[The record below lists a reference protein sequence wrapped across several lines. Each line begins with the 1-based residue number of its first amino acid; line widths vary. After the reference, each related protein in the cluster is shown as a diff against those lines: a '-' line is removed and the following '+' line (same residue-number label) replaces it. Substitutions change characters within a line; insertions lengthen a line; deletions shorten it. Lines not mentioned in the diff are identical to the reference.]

1 MRAVFGI
8 GNPGGKYEATRHNIG
23 FIILDNFVEK
33 HGIKFKPAGKY
44 FLSAKGNIEGEDYV
58 LIKPTTYVNLSG
70 VAAFSF
76 LNENNA
82 SIEEFLVVCD
92 DINLTLGDI
101 RIRAKGGDGGHNGL
115 KSIIQNLSTHN
126 FPRLRFGIGSEFGSG
141 EQADYVLGQFS
152 GDEISRIGESLEFSL
167 DLLESFIKGGF
178 QSMLNFYSRS
188 NQKST

>member
-33 HGIKFKPAGKY
+33 HGIKFKHKSAS
-44 FLSAKGNIEGEDYV
+44 FLSAIGSIEGEDFI

-70 VAAFSF
+70 VAAFSI
-76 LNENNA
+76 LNENNIK
-82 SIEEFLVVCD
+82 IEEFLVVCD

-101 RIRAKGGDGGHNGL
+101 RVRAKGGDGGHNGL
-115 KSIIQNLSTHN
+115 KSIIQNLSTQN
-126 FPRLRFGIGSEFGSG
+126 FPRLRFGIGSDFING
-141 EQADYVLGQFS
+141 ELADYVLGEFS
-152 GDEISRIGESLEFSL
+152 DDEIAKIEKPLEFSL

-178 QSMLNFYSRS
+178 KSMLDMYSRS
-188 NQKST
+188 NQKTT

>member
-8 GNPGGKYEATRHNIG
+8 GNPGGKYESTRHNIG

-33 HGIKFKPAGKY
+33 HGMKFKNAGKS
-44 FLSAKGNIEGEDYV
+44 FLSAKANLEGEDFI

-70 VAAFSF
+70 VAAFSV
-76 LNENNA
+76 LNENNIE
-82 SIEEFLVVCD
+82 IEEFLVVCD

-115 KSIIQNLSTHN
+115 KSVIQNLSTQN
-126 FPRLRFGIGSEFGSG
+126 FPRLRFGIGSEFGAG
-141 EQADYVLGQFS
+141 ELADYVLGEFFD
-152 GDEISRIGESLEFSL
+152 DEIGKIEKPLEFSL

-178 QSMLNFYSRS
+178 KSMLDYYSRS
-188 NQKST
+188 NQKTT

>member
-1 MRAVFGI
+1 LRAVFGI
-8 GNPGGKYEATRHNIG
+8 GNPGGKYESTRHNIG

-33 HGIKFKPAGKY
+33 HGIKFKNAGKS
-44 FLSAKGNIEGEDYV
+44 FLSVKGNFEGEDFI

-70 VAAFSF
+70 VAAFSV
-76 LNENNA
+76 LNENNVD
-82 SIEEFLVVCD
+82 IEEFLVVCD

-115 KSIIQNLSTHN
+115 KSVIQNLSTQN

-141 EQADYVLGQFS
+141 ELADYVLGEFS
-152 GDEISRIGESLEFSL
+152 DDEISKIEKPLEFSL

-178 QSMLNFYSRS
+178 KSMLDFYSRS
-188 NQKST
+188 NQKTT